1 MILAFSQL
9 MALSRRLTSSH
20 TKISLQRFIHFDF
33 SRTLNLNL
41 CHVSLILHFKMEMQ
55 SLTNVRKP
63 VIVVHGGA
71 GTWHS
76 ERSQPGLEG
85 VKRAAKKGFEIL
97 NKGGSSVD
105 AVMEAVAVM
114 EDDGAFNAGYGSSL
128 NIEKGVEMEASIMN
142 GKTLQ
147 AGAAGLLKDVRNPVR
162 LAKIVMEKT
171 DHVFV
176 VGEGAEKLARMFNL
190 ERRNPITELRLQY
203 YEEQKK
209 ALLDGKFELP
219 RLADLVKN
227 HPDLFQLETVGAV
240 ALHKEGNVAAATS
253 TGGFPL
259 KLPGRIGDSPL
270 IGCGTYADNQAGA
283 CSATGIGELAIRLV
297 LSKTVCNHMENGKTA
312 QEAVESAIKL
322 VNKRIPDAYNHMGLI
337 AVDLH
342 GGIGAAHNSP
352 NMCWAYLTPEMQEPV
367 ASLTAK
373 IVK

>member
-1 MILAFSQL
+1 
-9 MALSRRLTSSH
+9 MAKL
-20 TKISLQRFIHFDF
+20 
-33 SRTLNLNL
+33 
-41 CHVSLILHFKMEMQ
+41 
-55 SLTNVRKP
+55 RKP

-71 GTWHS
+71 GRWHP
-76 ERSQPGLEG
+76 ERSQAGFEG

-97 NKGGSSVD
+97 NNGGNAVD

-128 NIEKGVEMEASIMN
+128 NIEKNVEMEASIMN

-147 AGAAGLLKDVRNPVR
+147 AGATGLLKDIKNPVR
-162 LAKIVMEKT
+162 LARIVMEET

-176 VGEGAEKLARMFNL
+176 VGEGAEKLAKAFNL
-190 ERRNPITELRLQY
+190 ERRNPISELRLKY
-203 YEEQKK
+203 YADQKK
-209 ALLDGKFELP
+209 ALLEGKFELP
-219 RLADLVKN
+219 KLANLAKA
-227 HPDLFQLETVGAV
+227 HPDLFKLETVGSV
-240 ALHKEGNVAAATS
+240 ALDKEGNVAAATS

-283 CSATGIGELAIRLV
+283 CSATGVGEVAIRLA
-297 LSKTVCNHMENGKTA
+297 LSKTVCNYMESGKTA
-312 QEAVESAIKL
+312 QEAVEQAIRL
-322 VNKRIPDAYNHMGLI
+322 VNTRISDVYNHMGLI

-342 GGIGAAHNSP
+342 GRVGAAHNSP
-352 NMCWAYLTPEMQEPV
+352 NMCWAQLTSEMQEPI